1 MEYRYVLF
9 FVVLV
14 VLGVALFAFCK
25 NNSSGISVSDSIRL
39 HFLEKHGVT
48 LNERVSFQRSFGHYS
63 VYFLWNTGHIV
74 TWNEEKCCLIDCPM
88 CKLEGLSNKLNNCIK
103 RLEKSLLDD
112 ETEENLS
119 K

>member
-25 NNSSGISVSDSIRL
+25 N
-39 HFLEKHGVT
+39 
-48 LNERVSFQRSFGHYS
+48 YS

-88 CKLEGLSNKLNNCIK
+88 CKLEGLSNKLDNCIK

>member
-48 LNERVSFQRSFGHYS
+48 LNERVSFQHSFGHYS

-74 TWNEEKCCLIDCPM
+74 TWDEEKCCLINCPM
-88 CKLEGLSNKLNNCIK
+88 CKLEGLSNKLDNCIK